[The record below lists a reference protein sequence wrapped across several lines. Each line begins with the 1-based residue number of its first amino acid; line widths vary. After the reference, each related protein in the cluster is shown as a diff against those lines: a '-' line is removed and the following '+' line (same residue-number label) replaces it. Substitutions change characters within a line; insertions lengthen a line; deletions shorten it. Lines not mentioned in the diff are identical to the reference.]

1 MTNSEWQFEE
11 IEETEIESVA
21 RGRKSSVPQELID
34 GLAGLSKGK
43 AVRLP
48 SQKLD
53 PTADTYRNDKARVA
67 ASLRLFRDENTKAIL
82 NCSDSEYQGY
92 LELKSQKLKEV
103 SKLNDMKEK
112 ISEIDQLKSDVS
124 EMKDMMRLIIQ
135 KLESNS

>member
-48 SQKLD
+48 SHKLD

-67 ASLRLFRDENTKAIL
+67 ASLRVLHGPKGLPQTHFLAPNFSA
-82 NCSDSEYQGY
+82 
-92 LELKSQKLKEV
+92 
-103 SKLNDMKEK
+103 
-112 ISEIDQLKSDVS
+112 
-124 EMKDMMRLIIQ
+124 RLT
-135 KLESNS
+135 

>member
-1 MTNSEWQFEE
+1 LYQKLEISELLQ
-11 IEETEIESVA
+11 
-21 RGRKSSVPQELID
+21 
-34 GLAGLSKGK
+34 LSK
-43 AVRLP
+43 
-48 SQKLD
+48 
-53 PTADTYRNDKARVA
+53 TM
-67 ASLRLFRDENTKAIL
+67 SLIPVEGNRGLFRDENTKAIL